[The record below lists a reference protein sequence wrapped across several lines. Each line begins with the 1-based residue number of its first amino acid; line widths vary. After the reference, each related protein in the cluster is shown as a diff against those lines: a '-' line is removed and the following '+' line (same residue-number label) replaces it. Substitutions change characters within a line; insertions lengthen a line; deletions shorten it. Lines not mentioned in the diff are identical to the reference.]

1 MTLNG
6 PANPGPPSLE
16 EIRQQTSNTFHVR
29 PCLWQLKVVEAILRG
44 EKHII
49 SIAGTGMGKTLTF
62 WMPLLFRPPSN
73 VIIVVTPLNGLGKQN
88 VASLDEAG
96 LKSIFICGD
105 TATAE
110 NFRVS
115 EQLFSNGYLLTLIL
129 CRALKSFS
137 FRSLLS
143 VLSS

>member
-1 MTLNG
+1 MSINNAPA
-6 PANPGPPSLE
+6 PANSPSLE
-16 EIRQQTSNTFHVR
+16 EIRQRTLDIFHIR

-62 WMPLLFRPPSN
+62 WMPLLFRPHGSI
-73 VIIVVTPLNGLGKQN
+73 IIVVTPLNGLGKQN

-96 LKSIFICGD
+96 LTSIFICGD

-115 EQLFSNGYLLTLIL
+115 RG
-129 CRALKSFS
+129 
-137 FRSLLS
+137 
-143 VLSS
+143 